1 MNLGG
6 WLVPEP
12 FIVPA
17 LFEPYQNNSDLPVK
31 DEWSLSEAMANDT
44 ANGGLGQLET
54 HYKTF
59 IVSTRPRVYLE
70 HRINLTVVP

>member
-17 LFEPYQNNSDLPVK
+17 LFEPYQNSSTLNAT
-31 DEWSLSEAMANDT
+31 DEWTLSEALALDT
-44 ANGGLGQLET
+44 ANGGLSQLET

-59 IVSTRPRVYLE
+59 IVSV
-70 HRINLTVVP
+70 